1 MKKIYLLFA
10 VAVITIAAS
19 CNDESKNKNGSKE
32 MKHNEEEMKKMK
44 K

>member
-19 CNDESKNKNGSKE
+19 CNDESKNKE
-32 MKHNEEEMKKMK
+32 MKHNEKEMKEMKK
-44 K
+44 